1 MKIVQLFVFIF
12 LFYGCTNYSQVTFVT
27 KLPKKLKEASG
38 LVKSTDSTFWMH
50 NDGGNKNRL
59 YLINTSGEI
68 IKTVEIKAKNRDW
81 EDITSDNNGNI
92 YLADFGN
99 NQSARKDLVIFKIKE
114 SDLLNRKSVDVEKIK
129 FDYPEQNKF
138 PPKKK
143 KLFFDAESIFYLKEN
158 LYIFS
163 KSRVK
168 HKYGKT
174 SLYRIPAIKGTFEAE
189 YISSF
194 ENCSDIDCWITSAAI
209 SKDETRVALLTS
221 NEVLLFSDF
230 ENDDFFTGSLKRI
243 DLGFSS
249 QKEAIDFVGD
259 SLYISDERSHGSG
272 GNLYKISLPKD

>member
-81 EDITSDNNGNI
+81 EDITSDNKGNI

-99 NQSARKDLVIFKIKE
+99 NRSARKDLVILKIKE
-114 SDLLNRKSVDVEKIK
+114 SDLLSKKSVKVEKIK
-129 FDYPEQNKF
+129 FSYPEQNKF

-158 LYIFS
+158 LYIFT

-168 HKYGKT
+168 HNYGKT
-174 SLYRIPAIKGTFEAE
+174 SLYRIPAKKGTFEAE

-194 ENCSDIDCWITSAAI
+194 ENCSNINCWITSAAI
-209 SKDETRVALLTS
+209 SKDKTKVALLTS
-221 NEVLLFSDF
+221 QEVLLFSDF
-230 ENDDFFTGSLKRI
+230 KNDDFFTGNLKRI

-272 GNLYKISLPKD
+272 GNLYRISIPKD